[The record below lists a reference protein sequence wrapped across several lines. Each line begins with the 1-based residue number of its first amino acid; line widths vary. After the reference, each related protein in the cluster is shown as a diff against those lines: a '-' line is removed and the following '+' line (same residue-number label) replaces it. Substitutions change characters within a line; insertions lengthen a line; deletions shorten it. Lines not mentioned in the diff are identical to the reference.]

1 MAQVLVGG
9 ISFADCVR
17 QSKDGLN
24 DVPMSTVMGDS
35 IEKRMCDILVQQV
48 EKLTLNTTR
57 ASPRKILPQ
66 GYACNYIGFL
76 LKDSKHVVQVN

>member
-9 ISFADCVR
+9 ISFADCVH

-24 DVPMSTVMGDS
+24 DVPMSNVMGDS
-35 IEKRMCDILVQQV
+35 IEERMCDILVQQV

-57 ASPRKILPQ
+57 ASPREILPQ
-66 GYACNYIGFL
+66 GYSCSYISFL
-76 LKDSKHVVQVN
+76 FKDNKHVVQVN